1 MDEILKAVAA
11 AEEAAAKIKSDA
23 SAEAAKI
30 AAEAA
35 LKAAEIKKSTE
46 ESLKGYRE
54 TALKEAESRFEVR
67 TQEALKRER
76 ETSAAYADEILR
88 GTDKQVG
95 TIVRRICDGDSRHA

>member
-23 SAEAAKI
+23 AAEAAKI

-35 LKAAEIKKSTE
+35 VRAAEIGKSTE

-54 TALKEAESRFEVR
+54 TALKEAESRFKAR

-76 ETSAAYADEILR
+76 EANAAYADEILR